1 MAAISSSVARRI
13 GLLAQKRMSDM
24 KSEEHHGIIREEFDR
39 QADTMPE
46 ASIFT
51 DSDILDRIMSAA
63 RVTGESRAL
72 DLGCGPGIVTEAF
85 AVEAGEVVALDLS
98 PEMIRRARQRCE
110 KSGRKNVRFAISK
123 VEKLPFHNASFDIIV
138 TRLTLHH
145 FPDLEAALSEM
156 VRVLQP
162 DGRIVIADI
171 VSSHVPEE
179 SELHNALEILRD
191 PSHVRMISHTEL
203 KHLINSAGLAI
214 KTEDNWIRERE
225 FTEWM
230 QITGAPE
237 RSRPLYVVMR
247 ELAQAGIKAGI
258 DLQINGTTVVFKH
271 RWILITLERAK
282 KGRSRG

>member
-1 MAAISSSVARRI
+1 ME
-13 GLLAQKRMSDM
+13 
-24 KSEEHHGIIREEFDR
+24 SEEHHAVTREEFDR

-46 ASIFT
+46 ASIFN

-63 RVTGESRAL
+63 RSTGKSRAL
-72 DLGCGPGIVTEAF
+72 DLGCGPGIITEAL
-85 AVEAGEVVALDLS
+85 AVNAGEVAALDLS
-98 PEMIRRARQRCE
+98 PEMIRRAHRRCE
-110 KSGRKNVRFAISK
+110 KAGRKNVRFAVGK
-123 VEKLPFHNASFDIIV
+123 AEKLPFHNASFDVIV

-145 FPDLEAALSEM
+145 FPDPDAALSEM

-171 VSSHVPEE
+171 VSSQVPEE

-191 PSHVRMISHTEL
+191 PSHVRMIPYTEL
-203 KHLINSAGLAI
+203 KHLIRSAGLVM

-237 RSRPLYVVMR
+237 RLGPLYIVMR
-247 ELAQAGIKAGI
+247 ELAQAGIRAGI

-271 RWILITLERAK
+271 RWILIAVERVLA
-282 KGRSRG
+282 RDSEY

>member
-1 MAAISSSVARRI
+1 MAAISGSVARGI
-13 GLLAQKRMSDM
+13 GRKSVSDM

-63 RVTGESRAL
+63 RVTGGSRAL

-110 KSGRKNVRFAISK
+110 KAGRKNVRFAIGK
-123 VEKLPFHNASFDIIV
+123 VEKLPFHNASFDVIV

-203 KHLINSAGLAI
+203 KHLIRSAGLVI
-214 KTEDNWIRERE
+214 KTEDNWIRQRE

-247 ELAQAGIKAGI
+247 ELAGEGIRAGI
-258 DLQINGTTVVFKH
+258 DLQIDGTTVIFKH
-271 RWILITLERAK
+271 RWILITAESAK
-282 KGRSRG
+282 KGRSHG